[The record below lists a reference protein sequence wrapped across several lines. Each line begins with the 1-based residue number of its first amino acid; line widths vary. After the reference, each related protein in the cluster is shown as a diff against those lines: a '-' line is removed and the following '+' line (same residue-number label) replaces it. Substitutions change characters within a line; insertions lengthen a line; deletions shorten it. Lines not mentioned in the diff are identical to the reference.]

1 MLNPSKVFLRI
12 TSCVRVWIKLL
23 KKKSKNY
30 SYESS
35 LRSKGCRNID
45 QINDDAGLYFYRV
58 KIVIHN
64 ESYAISWGGLY
75 CSIYA
80 PYCEREVVI
89 CIVKKCLY

>member
-1 MLNPSKVFLRI
+1 MLNPSKVFFTYHKLR
-12 TSCVRVWIKLL
+12 SCMDKII
-23 KKKSKNY
+23 KKKSKNS